1 MSSHYAQ
8 DTKVPIER
16 SQGEIRTMLLKRGS
30 VNLGFAEKADRF
42 VLAFTM
48 NQRQVVFAVKLPARP
63 SEKATQAS
71 IKTYEQL
78 CRAKWRALVLCLK
91 AKFVTIESGVTSF
104 EDEFL
109 AHIALPNGS
118 TVGAEMKEHIEYAYT
133 QNKMPDLL
141 QLGGGQ

>member
-16 SQGEIRTMLLKRGS
+16 SQGEIRTMLLKRGA
-30 VNLGFAEKADRF
+30 VNLGFAEKAERF

-48 NQRQVVFAVKLPARP
+48 HNRQVVFAVKLPARP
-63 SEKATQAS
+63 NDKATQAS

-91 AKFVTIESGVTSF
+91 AKFVTVESGVTSF

-109 AHIALPNGS
+109 AHIALPNGN
-118 TVGAEMKEHIEYAYT
+118 TVGTEMKEHIEYAYT
-133 QNKMPDLL
+133 QGKMPDLL